1 MHFVAINFTW
11 IWLQTLKQS
20 RGQTLPHKMAVAHI
34 FSAVYHIKSTH
45 KLHCPVQQHKHDLA
59 RYTPGNW
66 CEPLSHTR
74 TSWAW
79 LKAWGFGVWEPRERS
94 CWEDKKKSTERRS
107 PRKSQTR
114 SLVLASRRPS
124 CCSFQYSNA
133 WHWINTVIGKH
144 CHMRAG
150 ETNMELRLRSQ
161 NKSAGLMMCCE
172 KSRGTN
178 ERKT

>member
-20 RGQTLPHKMAVAHI
+20 WGQTLPHKMAVAHI

-94 CWEDKKKSTERRS
+94 CWEDKKKAQRDRVREKARQGLLFWPLGGPAAAAFSIQMHDTELI
-107 PRKSQTR
+107 Q
-114 SLVLASRRPS
+114 SLVNIATWGLEKQTWSWGCA
-124 CCSFQYSNA
+124 A
-133 WHWINTVIGKH
+133 K
-144 CHMRAG
+144 
-150 ETNMELRLRSQ
+150 TNQ
-161 NKSAGLMMCCE
+161 PV
-172 KSRGTN
+172 
-178 ERKT
+178 